1 MKRLSEDQILWLSLS
16 FLFARGTFH
25 LHGITRN
32 SSWKIKWIMTL
43 HLGRFKKC
51 GGWFEAMQCLC
62 SVFCRGSLQASSL
75 WRSGYT
81 SRVNGIWI
89 SPPIPLWAPS
99 QLSCQIS
106 ANQCDAEMSANV
118 NKHLKTRAKGNY
130 VITNVISTNQ
140 HFALT
145 QIFKFQRQW
154 QALLP
159 FPAPPRRVCSQTIV
173 GNHSPTTPGLVVCV
187 NGKHPRCMH

>member
-1 MKRLSEDQILWLSLS
+1 MRGDLRQCNVCAQSFVGVACKQALRGALAIRLSQWNLNFTS
-16 FLFARGTFH
+16 
-25 LHGITRN
+25 N
-32 SSWKIKWIMTL
+32 SP
-43 HLGRFKKC
+43 
-51 GGWFEAMQCLC
+51 
-62 SVFCRGSLQASSL
+62 V
-75 WRSGYT
+75 
-81 SRVNGIWI
+81 
-89 SPPIPLWAPS
+89 APS
-99 QLSCQIS
+99 QLSSQIS

-118 NKHLKTRAKGNY
+118 NKHLKTRAKGND

-140 HFALT
+140 HFTLT

-173 GNHSPTTPGLVVCV
+173 GDHSPTTPGLVVCV